1 MAKKSRRAKLSE
13 NSLLKWPKILVVI
26 IPLFA
31 AVLILFS
38 SSNGRSVL
46 GISDTNLPSL
56 NHETKTASNSGESKN
71 SCKRNRVTSF
81 FVSTLCGT
89 GNGFKKFSYTCEN
102 GTSATVTK
110 TCINTQAAFE
120 AAVKGCAKSSKCIKS
135 NPTPTRSPFSSPT
148 PTRAEPTPTPSR

>member
-1 MAKKSRRAKLSE
+1 MAKKSRRVKVSE

-31 AVLILFS
+31 AVLIMFS

-46 GISDTNLPSL
+46 GISDTNLANL
-56 NHETKTASNSGESKN
+56 NREIKTASNSGNPKN
-71 SCKRNRVTSF
+71 TCKRNRVSSF
-81 FVSTLCGT
+81 SISTFCGT

-110 TCINTQAAFE
+110 TCINPEAAFE
-120 AAVKGCAKSSKCIKS
+120 AAVKGCAKTSTCAKLSTTPK
-135 NPTPTRSPFSSPT
+135 PTHAPETHESQSSPT
-148 PTRAEPTPTPSR
+148 PSNSL